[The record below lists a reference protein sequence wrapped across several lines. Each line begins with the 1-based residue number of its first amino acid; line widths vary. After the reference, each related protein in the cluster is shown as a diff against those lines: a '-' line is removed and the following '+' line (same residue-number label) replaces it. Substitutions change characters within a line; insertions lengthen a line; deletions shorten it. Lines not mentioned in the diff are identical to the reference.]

1 MNEAIQLILFLVLLA
16 VLSPLLGKYMAK
28 VFMGEKHFMKP
39 VFGWLETSIYKV
51 SGIKSEEEMNWKTYM
66 YGVLMFNLFGFV
78 FLFILQMLQAHLP
91 LNTEKLPNVSW
102 HLSFNTAMSFVTNT
116 NWQSYSGENTLSY
129 FVQMLG
135 LTVQNFVSA
144 ATGIAVV
151 LALIRGLTRKTTD
164 ALGNFWADMTRSVLY
179 VLLPLAII
187 FTMALV
193 GQGAV
198 QTFSHYVKATT
209 LQGTEQVIP
218 LGPAASQIAIKQLG
232 TNGGGFFNANS
243 AHPFENPSP
252 FSNLLEMF
260 ALIIISGGLV
270 FTYGHYAKSKR
281 HARAIFITMFIL
293 FAAGIAISVSYTHL
307 RAHETVLDLVCRLL

>member
-51 SGIKSEEEMNWKTYM
+51 SGVKSEEEMNWKTYM

-78 FLFILQMLQAHLP
+78 FLFILQMVQAHLP

-144 ATGIAVV
+144 ATGIGAESSTTTST
-151 LALIRGLTRKTTD
+151 GL
-164 ALGNFWADMTRSVLY
+164 
-179 VLLPLAII
+179 
-187 FTMALV
+187 
-193 GQGAV
+193 GAV
-198 QTFSHYVKATT
+198 RRGDVA
-209 LQGTEQVIP
+209 
-218 LGPAASQIAIKQLG
+218 
-232 TNGGGFFNANS
+232 
-243 AHPFENPSP
+243 
-252 FSNLLEMF
+252 
-260 ALIIISGGLV
+260 
-270 FTYGHYAKSKR
+270 
-281 HARAIFITMFIL
+281 
-293 FAAGIAISVSYTHL
+293 
-307 RAHETVLDLVCRLL
+307 